1 MIIRPVQTEDL
12 QDIMELVSQSGYG
25 LTNLPKDQ
33 VLISRRIE
41 EAVRLFAGGRLDSNA
56 ESAYLLVME
65 DTATGRIAGTGGI
78 IPRIGTK
85 APFYVYCIETHIK
98 ESASLGIRKELACL
112 HLLTITDG
120 PSEIGALF
128 VHSAYQRQG
137 MGRLMSLSR
146 FLFLADHRELF
157 ASSVIAEMRGVID
170 ENGKSPFWEA
180 LGRHFFEMEFARADY
195 LSAKD
200 KTFIAELMPR
210 HPLYVVMLPPAAQTV
225 IGQVHTQTRPALTLL
240 AQEGFCKSPMIDI
253 FDGGPIVRCN
263 SEEIRTVKASKVSS
277 FTGPLSPEEA
287 PSWIISKGRLNAF
300 RACIGAVVEDGRAG
314 VRISGD
320 AADKLDLQPG
330 EKIRY
335 APLRPEKERTS

>member
-1 MIIRPVQTEDL
+1 MIIRPVQTGDL

-25 LTNLPKDQ
+25 LTNLPKDRD
-33 VLISRRIE
+33 LISRRVE
-41 EAVRLFAGGRLDSNA
+41 EAVRLFAGGRADGNA
-56 ESAYLLVME
+56 ESAYFLVME
-65 DTATGRIAGTGGI
+65 DTAAGHIVGTGGI
-78 IPRIGTK
+78 LPRIGTK

-98 ESASLGIRKELACL
+98 ESASLGIRKELECL

-146 FLFLADHRELF
+146 FLFLAEHRELF

-180 LGRHFFEMEFARADY
+180 LGRHFFEMDFPKADY

-210 HPLYVVMLPPAAQTV
+210 HPLYVVMLPSSARTV

-240 AQEGFCKSPMIDI
+240 TREGFCKSSMIDI

-263 SEEIRTVKASKVSS
+263 SEEIRTVKAGKVRS
-277 FTGPLSPEEA
+277 FTSPLSDEED
-287 PSWIISKGRLNAF
+287 PSWIISKGRLGAF
-300 RACIGAVVEDGRAG
+300 RACIGAVVEDGRDG
-314 VRISGD
+314 VRISRD
-320 AADKLDLQPG
+320 AVDKLELQPG
-330 EKIRY
+330 
-335 APLRPEKERTS
+335 